1 MFVDEAEPHRLG
13 SSSTPTLADLF
24 ILSAR
29 VRHSCL
35 NATCEALAL
44 QRCVC
49 CIEGLSYPSC
59 LSSARRL
66 IDLCL
71 ATPVRTLPTAFV
83 SRKSLSTSHLSP
95 ICSTSLRL
103 SKQEREEQEVGLLT
117 RIQGRCFLPS
127 RLPETTACQTSR
139 LPRATAPPTSD
150 PAVITPLRSQGD
162 DFSRPG
168 RSPTRLMCIT

>member
-35 NATCEALAL
+35 NATCEALAS

-103 SKQEREEQEVGLLT
+103 SKQEREEQEVDLLT

-127 RLPETTACQTSR
+127 RPAVDHRVPARAALHVRP
-139 LPRATAPPTSD
+139 LLFRAT
-150 PAVITPLRSQGD
+150 R
-162 DFSRPG
+162 
-168 RSPTRLMCIT
+168 